1 MSVLIKDM
9 EKPKSCCTVIDG
21 EFEYCPF
28 LNTDDDC
35 VLLLKKG
42 ICEGTWEEQYSKC
55 PLIEATEPC
64 EDVVSRKAVEDMS
77 EAETFK
83 GYGPYQGYDF
93 LRNCVSKYYN
103 DHGAQVDPDEV
114 FISDGAKS
122 DCANMLDIFD
132 RNQIILIPDPVYPVY
147 LDTNI
152 MAGNKVIFA
161 DATEENNFLP
171 LPKNDLDVD
180 IIYICS
186 PNNPTGAVYDR
197 EQLKLWVDYANQKG
211 AIILFDSAYEAFIDE
226 KTLPRSIFEIQG
238 SRTCAIEICSLSKTA
253 GFTGTRCGFT
263 IIPKELKRDGNSIN
277 DMWMRHQTTSF
288 NGVSYIVQRG
298 AAAVFTET
306 GQRQVDKNLLYYKKN
321 AEMISDSMD
330 EMKIWYTGGKNSPYI
345 WLKCPRSMDSWEF
358 FDLLLNDLNIVG
370 TPGSG
375 FGRNGQGFFRL
386 TAFGTHQDT
395 MEAMKRLKSFI

>member
-1 MSVLIKDM
+1 MRVNKNYANLKNNYLFATISSKVDEFKSSNPDKKLIYMGIGDITRPLCGAVVD
-9 EKPKSCCTVIDG
+9 E
-21 EFEYCPF
+21 
-28 LNTDDDC
+28 
-35 VLLLKKG
+35 LK
-42 ICEGTWEEQYSKC
+42 
-55 PLIEATEPC
+55 
-64 EDVVSRKAVEDMS
+64 KAVEDMS
-77 EAETFK
+77 GPETFK

-93 LRNCVSKYYN
+93 LRNCVSKYYH
-103 DHGAQVDPDEV
+103 DHGAKIDPDEV

-132 RNQIILIPDPVYPVY
+132 NNQIILIPDPVYPVY

-171 LPKNDLDVD
+171 LPQDDLNVD

-197 EQLKLWVDYANQKG
+197 EQLKLWVDYANEKG

-238 SRTCAIEICSLSKTA
+238 ARTCAIEICSLSKTA

-263 IIPKELKRDGNSIN
+263 VIPKELKRDGNLIN
-277 DMWMRHQTTSF
+277 NMWMRHQTTSF
-288 NGVSYIVQRG
+288 NGVSYIIQRG
-298 AAAVFTET
+298 AAAVFTEA
-306 GQRQVDKNLLYYKKN
+306 GQRQVGESLLYYKKN
-321 AEMISDSMD
+321 AEIISDSMD

-345 WLKCPRSMDSWEF
+345 WLKCPNSMDSWEF

-395 MEAMKRLKSFI
+395 IEAMKRLKSFI

>member
-1 MSVLIKDM
+1 MYMRVNKNYASLKNNYLFATISSKVDEFKSSNPDKKLIYMGIGDITRPLCGAVVD
-9 EKPKSCCTVIDG
+9 E
-21 EFEYCPF
+21 
-28 LNTDDDC
+28 
-35 VLLLKKG
+35 LK
-42 ICEGTWEEQYSKC
+42 
-55 PLIEATEPC
+55 
-64 EDVVSRKAVEDMS
+64 KAVEDMS

>member
-1 MSVLIKDM
+1 MYVNKNYDNLKNNYLFATISSKVDEFKKSNPDKKLIYMGIGDITRPLCDAVVD
-9 EKPKSCCTVIDG
+9 E
-21 EFEYCPF
+21 
-28 LNTDDDC
+28 
-35 VLLLKKG
+35 LK
-42 ICEGTWEEQYSKC
+42 
-55 PLIEATEPC
+55 
-64 EDVVSRKAVEDMS
+64 KAVEDMS
-77 EAETFK
+77 KPETFK

-93 LRNCVSKYYN
+93 LRSCVSKYYA
-103 DHGAQVDPDEV
+103 DHGAKIDPDEV
-114 FISDGAKS
+114 FINDGAKS
-122 DCANMLDIFD
+122 DCANILDIFD
-132 RNQIILIPDPVYPVY
+132 NNQIILIPDPVYPVY

-152 MAGNKVIFA
+152 MSGNKVVFA

-186 PNNPTGAVYDR
+186 PNNPTGAVYDKK
-197 EQLKLWVDYANQKG
+197 QLKLWVDYANEKD

-226 KTLPRSIFEIQG
+226 KTLPRSIFEIEG
-238 SRTCAIEICSLSKTA
+238 AKTCAIEICSLSKTA

-263 IIPKELKRDGNSIN
+263 IIPKELKRDKNSIN

-288 NGVSYIVQRG
+288 NGVSYIIQRA
-298 AAAVFTET
+298 AAAVFTES
-306 GQRQVDKNLLYYKKN
+306 GQKQVAENLSYYKKN
-321 AEMISDSMD
+321 AKIISDSMD

-345 WLKCPRSMDSWEF
+345 WLKCPDAMDSWKF
-358 FDLLLNDLNIVG
+358 FDLLLNDLNVVG

-395 MEAMKRLKSFI
+395 IEAMKRLKNFV

>member
-1 MSVLIKDM
+1 MRVNKNYASLKNNYLFATISSKVDEFKSSNPDKKLIYMGIGDITRPLCGAVVD
-9 EKPKSCCTVIDG
+9 E
-21 EFEYCPF
+21 
-28 LNTDDDC
+28 
-35 VLLLKKG
+35 LK
-42 ICEGTWEEQYSKC
+42 
-55 PLIEATEPC
+55 
-64 EDVVSRKAVEDMS
+64 KAVEDM
-77 EAETFK
+77 AGPKTFK

-93 LRNCVSKYYN
+93 LRNCVCKYYN
-103 DHGAQVDPDEV
+103 DHGAKIDPDEV

-132 RNQIILIPDPVYPVY
+132 NNQIILIPDPVYPVY
-147 LDTNI
+147 LDTNV

-171 LPKNDLDVD
+171 LPKGDLDVD
-180 IIYICS
+180 VIYICS
-186 PNNPTGAVYDR
+186 PNNPTGAVYDKK
-197 EQLKLWVDYANQKG
+197 QLKLWVDYANEKG

-238 SRTCAIEICSLSKTA
+238 ARTCAIEICSLSKTA

-263 IIPKELKRDGNSIN
+263 IIPKELKRDGNIVN
-277 DMWMRHQTTSF
+277 NMWMRHQTTSF
-288 NGVSYIVQRG
+288 NGVSYIIQRG
-298 AAAVFTET
+298 AAAVFTEI
-306 GQRQVDKNLLYYKKN
+306 GQKQVGENLLYYKKN
-321 AEMISDSMD
+321 AEIISHSMD

-345 WLKCPRSMDSWEF
+345 WLKCPNSMDSWEF

-395 MEAMKRLKSFI
+395 IEAMKRLKSFI

>member
-1 MSVLIKDM
+1 MRVNKNYASLKNNYLFATISSKVDEFKRSNPDKKLIYMGIGDITRPLCGAVVD
-9 EKPKSCCTVIDG
+9 E
-21 EFEYCPF
+21 
-28 LNTDDDC
+28 
-35 VLLLKKG
+35 LK
-42 ICEGTWEEQYSKC
+42 
-55 PLIEATEPC
+55 
-64 EDVVSRKAVEDMS
+64 KAVEDMS
-77 EAETFK
+77 EAKTFK

-103 DHGAQVDPDEV
+103 DHGAKIDPDEV

-132 RNQIILIPDPVYPVY
+132 SNQIILIPDPVYPVY

-171 LPKNDLDVD
+171 LPQDDLDVD

-186 PNNPTGAVYDR
+186 PNNPTGAVYDKK
-197 EQLKLWVDYANQKG
+197 QLKLWVDYANEKG

-238 SRTCAIEICSLSKTA
+238 ARTCAIEICSLSKTA

-277 DMWMRHQTTSF
+277 NMWMRHQTTSF

-298 AAAVFTET
+298 AAAVFTEV
-306 GQRQVDKNLLYYKKN
+306 GQRQVGENLLYYKKN
-321 AEMISDSMD
+321 AEIISDSMD

-345 WLKCPRSMDSWEF
+345 WLKCPNSMDSWEF

-395 MEAMKRLKSFI
+395 IEAMTRLKSFI